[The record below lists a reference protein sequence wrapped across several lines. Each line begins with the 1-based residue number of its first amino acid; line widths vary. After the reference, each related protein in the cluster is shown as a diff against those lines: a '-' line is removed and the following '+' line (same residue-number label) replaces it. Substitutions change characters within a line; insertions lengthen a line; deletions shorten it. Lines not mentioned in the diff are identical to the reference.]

1 MDLAPSD
8 KDPASLIQHIHSEN
22 HAGFLESNHH

>member
-1 MDLAPSD
+1 MDVALSD
-8 KDPASLIQHIHSEN
+8 KNPASLIQHIHSEN